1 MDDNRIVTGL
11 GPTQQ
16 AKPSVQRSGAAGN
29 DLEDSGGPGYQRLRR
44 KPRED
49 RGKQQPAESTAQPPE
64 EDPAL
69 ELIDNL
75 ERQRAT
81 DEAASASR
89 EDLRRLRGLHHYREK
104 DPETSRF
111 FRRRKD
117 HEDNQPPHED
127 NQPPG

>member
-16 AKPSVQRSGAAGN
+16 VKPTVQRSGAAAN
-29 DLEDSGGPGYQRLRR
+29 DLEDSGGPGYQRPRR
-44 KPRED
+44 RPREA
-49 RGKQQPAESTAQPPE
+49 PAKPAATENPPTPADD
-64 EDPAL
+64 DPAL
-69 ELIDNL
+69 ELIDTL

-111 FRRRKD
+111 YRRRK
-117 HEDNQPPHED
+117 ESAGEPPA
-127 NQPPG
+127 G